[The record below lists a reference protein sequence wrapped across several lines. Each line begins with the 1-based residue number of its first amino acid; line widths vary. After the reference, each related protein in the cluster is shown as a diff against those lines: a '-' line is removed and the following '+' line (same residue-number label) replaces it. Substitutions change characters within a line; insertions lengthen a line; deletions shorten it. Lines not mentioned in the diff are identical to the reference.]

1 MHRRYRSIARPRH
14 LAGRHGAIALFG
26 MSSGRGEA
34 PICYQRTKM
43 RRATAGARSERAE
56 PWGLHAV
63 GWRTCPDDGQLRSL
77 R

>member
-26 MSSGRGEA
+26 MSRGGGEA

-43 RRATAGARSERAE
+43 RRATAGARSESLGGFMRSD
-56 PWGLHAV
+56 GVHAQMM
-63 GWRTCPDDGQLRSL
+63 GSGTR
-77 R
+77 